1 MKICVV
7 IANYYPKISKDLLI
21 GTSNVLKKE
30 GIKYMVQIGAFRSR
44 KIKHFLV

>member
-21 GTSNVLKKE
+21 GTSNVLKKVSFQRF
-30 GIKYMVQIGAFRSR
+30 ILNLY
-44 KIKHFLV
+44 FLDH